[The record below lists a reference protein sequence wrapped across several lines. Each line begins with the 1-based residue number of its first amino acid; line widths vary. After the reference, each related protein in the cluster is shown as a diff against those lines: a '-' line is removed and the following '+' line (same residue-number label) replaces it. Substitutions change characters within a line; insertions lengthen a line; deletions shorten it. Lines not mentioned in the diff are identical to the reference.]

1 MICNLTVIPEATAN
15 HVIGSRSPMAQRQS
29 PSIHQSRKSLITNK
43 RRAALFLIC
52 FRMLLVIACLSVA
65 TSASAQPPSPVAVD
79 SGAGLPASAMPPV
92 LRDVSFEQRLNQR
105 LPLDLQFRDET
116 GRQVHLGDFF
126 GQKPV
131 ILALVYYNC
140 PMLCTQVLGGLASSL
155 KVVTFGAGV
164 DFSVVVVSF
173 DPMETAEQAAAK
185 KHWMLDEYG
194 RPDTA
199 GGWHFLTGD
208 ETAIR
213 SLTDTVGF
221 QYTFDQTSAQF
232 AHPAGISVLTPDGRL
247 ARYLFGIEYSP
258 RDLRLALVEASE
270 NRIGTAVDQILL
282 YCYEYN
288 PSSGKYGLI
297 AMRLIR
303 AGALATM
310 LALGTFIIVMRRKE
324 PSAAATRELS

>member
-1 MICNLTVIPEATAN
+1 L
-15 HVIGSRSPMAQRQS
+15 
-29 PSIHQSRKSLITNK
+29 KK
-43 RRAALFLIC
+43 ALSV
-52 FRMLLVIACLSVA
+52 VIACVSVA
-65 TSASAQPPSPVAVD
+65 TTALAQPPSPAAID

-105 LPLDLQFRDET
+105 LPLDVQFRDES
-116 GRQVHLGDFF
+116 GRQVRLGDFF

-131 ILALVYYNC
+131 ILALVYYSC
-140 PMLCTQVLGGLASSL
+140 PMLCTQVLSGLASSL

-173 DPMETAEQAAAK
+173 DPMETADQAAAK
-185 KHWMLDEYG
+185 KRWMLDEYG
-194 RPDTA
+194 RPNAA

-208 ETAIR
+208 ETAIG
-213 SLTDTVGF
+213 SLTETVGF

-232 AHPAGISVLTPDGRL
+232 AHPAGITVLTPDGRL

-288 PSSGKYGLI
+288 PGSGTYGLI

-303 AGALATM
+303 AGALAT
-310 LALGTFIIVMRRKE
+310 LFALGTLIIVMRRKE
-324 PSAAATRELS
+324 PSAAATPERS